1 MQNADVHNVHTDIST
16 LIVLVW
22 KQHYY
27 IYISSSNILKK
38 KVKILHYPR
47 ILFSWFIYLFI
58 LHLLF
63 SSYIISPLEK
73 HSETHRLKIVVA
85 IEVAF
90 LICEL
95 YLVSGYLIQA
105 CVPQRYYRY
114 E

>member
-1 MQNADVHNVHTDIST
+1 META
-16 LIVLVW
+16 LL
-22 KQHYY
+22 YLY
-27 IYISSSNILKK
+27 IFIKHFEKK
-38 KVKILHYPR
+38 GENSAF
-47 ILFSWFIYLFI
+47 LFSWFIYLFI

>member
-22 KQHYY
+22 KQHYF

-38 KVKILHYPR
+38 KVKIL
-47 ILFSWFIYLFI
+47 ILAFYSAGSFICFI